1 MLRIKKGDGW
11 ELVPIKARIR
21 LDFRGEA
28 SRRPLFFGKVPPEAA
43 AQERRER
50 QLATLK
56 NLPWQGVTLEDLNAD
71 YEIYTVNQ
79 PEQGEKVAYAPV
91 ELTVTADSLEDLMA
105 FVLRDEFRKIKIL
118 EPAELNL
125 AATDVEKTIFK
136 MGQEYRSGLN
146 QEGYLH

>member
-1 MLRIKKGDGW
+1 M
-11 ELVPIKARIR
+11 
-21 LDFRGEA
+21 
-28 SRRPLFFGKVPPEAA
+28 
-43 AQERRER
+43 
-50 QLATLK
+50 K

-71 YEIYTVNQ
+71 YEVYTVNQ